1 LLQRLQITAI
11 LVTHDYADALALGQH
26 ILVMDRGQPVQFGTR
41 EELLFAPRSQF
52 VADFTGV
59 NYFEGQVVGNGQ
71 QPREIQVGATRLYAT
86 TEAQGE
92 VSVSFFP
99 SEVMLSVEE
108 PHTSARNVL
117 HGPVR
122 EIVHLGDRLRVHV
135 DAALPV
141 VAEVTAESF
150 AALELEEGKDVY
162 AFFKAT
168 AVRVSD

>member
-1 LLQRLQITAI
+1 
-11 LVTHDYADALALGQH
+11 
-26 ILVMDRGQPVQFGTR
+26 MVQWGTR
-41 EELLFAPRSQF
+41 EELLFTPQSQF

-59 NYFEGQVVGNGQ
+59 NFFEGQVRGNGP
-71 QPREIQVGATRLYAT
+71 QPRQIQIGPAQLFAT

-99 SEVMLSVEE
+99 SEVMLSLEE

-117 HGPVR
+117 YGPVR

-135 DAALPV
+135 EGDLPV
-141 VAEVTAESF
+141 VAELTTESF
-150 AALELEEGKDVY
+150 AAMGLEEGKNVY

-168 AVRVSD
+168 ALRISA